1 MSIIEI
7 VGMYLNQKL
16 KTVKIKDITGKTIEV
31 THLNKAIRQ
40 SKLCQSSPFRM
51 DSGHTVGENYTF
63 MLRQLEELKQKSK
76 T

>member
-1 MSIIEI
+1 M
-7 VGMYLNQKL
+7 
-16 KTVKIKDITGKTIEV
+16 KIKNITGKTIEV

-40 SKLCQSSPFRM
+40 CKLCRSSTFLM

-76 T
+76 N